1 MKATSWVR
9 ARRCRYW
16 WRRGDGEP
24 AAEFDKNVDSR
35 KGGGCYVQCG
45 ARAGQIII
53 IAVQSA
59 VIVHGVFF
67 FTLECW
73 RGERMYGGRCG
84 FHIDVVY
91 CSSDNKK
98 VKRVGGPL
106 PRSQGLQLRCS

>member
-45 ARAGQIII
+45 ARAGRIII

-67 FTLECW
+67 LRWNVGVVREC
-73 RGERMYGGRCG
+73 MA
-84 FHIDVVY
+84 VVADFI
-91 CSSDNKK
+91 SMWSIVRVITKK
-98 VKRVGGPL
+98 
-106 PRSQGLQLRCS
+106 